1 MHNRTVLFECCVVS
15 IIVPS
20 PTTVIVTASPDGNIN
35 TRAPPLILT
44 CTIELSKAV
53 DIPVTVNT
61 VWNGPSGTQFTS
73 VATRETDT
81 TYTSTASFSSS
92 VSSDSGEYTCR
103 VTLSSTAPGPFVRT
117 SDEAVGTKRVKGTHD
132 QILQYIPQ

>member
-20 PTTVIVTASPDGNIN
+20 PATVIVTASPDGNID

-61 VWNGPSGTQFTS
+61 VWNGPSLTQFTS

-81 TYTSTASFSSS
+81 TYTSTARFSSS

-103 VTLSSTAPGPFVRT
+103 VTVNSTSTSPFVRI
-117 SDEAVGTKRVKGTHD
+117 SNEVVGTKRVKGTHD
-132 QILQYIPQ
+132 QILQYIPH

>member
-1 MHNRTVLFECCVVS
+1 M
-15 IIVPS
+15 
-20 PTTVIVTASPDGNIN
+20 IVTASPDGNID
-35 TRAPPLILT
+35 TRAPSLILT
-44 CTIELSKAV
+44 CTIELSDSEAV

-61 VWNGPSGTQFTS
+61 VWSGPSLTQFTS

-81 TYTSTASFSSS
+81 TYTSSASFSSS

-103 VTLSSTAPGPFVRT
+103 VTVSSTAPGPFVRT

>member
-1 MHNRTVLFECCVVS
+1 MLSHLVPPPIDVTVTF
-15 IIVPS
+15 
-20 PTTVIVTASPDGNIN
+20 SPDGNTN
-35 TRAPPLILT
+35 TRGSSVILT
-44 CTIELSKAV
+44 CTIELSKVV

-61 VWNGPSGTQFTS
+61 VWNGPFGTQFTS

-81 TYTSTASFSSS
+81 TYSSSASFSSS
-92 VSSDSGEYTCR
+92 VSSDSGDYTCR

-132 QILQYIPQ
+132 QILQYIP